1 LFATNETE
9 KGALVRQ
16 VAIRSELTGHRIVI
30 VRMDPHLAKPFII
43 LVTIGFAMG
52 FASGYG
58 IRAGISHYRR
68 AIARR
73 NRMLIE

>member
-1 LFATNETE
+1 MY
-9 KGALVRQ
+9 

-30 VRMDPHLAKPFII
+30 VRMDPHLAKLFLI

-68 AIARR
+68 ATARR